1 MSSLEEAPPS
11 PEVEIKP
18 VARETVPEEEVTP
31 VLVNKKSSGKKR
43 YAHNAC

>member
-18 VARETVPEEEVTP
+18 VARETVPEEVTP
-31 VLVNKKSSGKKR
+31 VLVNKKSRGKKR
-43 YAHNAC
+43 YAHNTC